1 MSKATGQLRLTAAL
15 CLCLCLLAICGG
27 PALAMRTPAETN
39 GPARLGNP
47 VKRGNT
53 VKFNGPVKLNGPAK
67 LSGPVKLS
75 ASFNPLALGKRTT
88 LEFGFSFS
96 APPGQVPPPLTG
108 IELHYPENLG
118 LGLSGLGLAD
128 CTVASMEA
136 NGPGGCPPDAVMG
149 FGEVLSGIVLGS
161 QIVSEAANV
170 TVMRAPDQEGH
181 LAVLF
186 YAEGTVPVDARII
199 FPGLLLPSPSPFG
212 GVVNIGVPLV
222 ETLPGAPYVSV
233 ISLHSTIGPKK
244 VVYYEQVDG
253 RTLAYTPLGILL
265 PQRCPRSGFQFSA
278 KFSFSDGSKASAHTV
293 IACPDNQPS
302 RDARHPR
309 RG

>member
-1 MSKATGQLRLTAAL
+1 VLRSLSRTVAV
-15 CLCLCLLAICGG
+15 CTCLLAICTI
-27 PALAMRTPAETN
+27 PAFA
-39 GPARLGNP
+39 AR
-47 VKRGNT
+47 VHIRA
-53 VKFNGPVKLNGPAK
+53 PAK
-67 LSGPVKLS
+67 LDTSAKLS
-75 ASFNPLALGKRTT
+75 ASFNPLALGRRTT
-88 LEFGFSFS
+88 LEFGFSFE

-128 CTVASMEA
+128 CTVASLEED
-136 NGPGGCPPDAVMG
+136 GPGGCPPNAVMG

-161 QIVSEAANV
+161 QIVSETAQV

-181 LAVLF
+181 LAVVF

-199 FPGLLLPSPSPFG
+199 FPGLLLSSASPFG

-253 RTLAYTPLGILL
+253 RTLAYRPLGILL
-265 PQRCPRSGFQFSA
+265 PKRCPPGGFQFSA
-278 KFSFSDGSKASAHTV
+278 KFSFSDGSKAGAHTA
-293 IACPDNQPS
+293 IACPQAQ
-302 RDARHPR
+302 RARRARPPR
-309 RG
+309 RS